1 MNKLDKQ
8 LLLTYILT
16 LVVAIGCYL
25 YFEFSGQKVASVA
38 SKPGFSDAQYM
49 TEVVTDLLAI
59 LFVYLSTRMM
69 RMPKVMRSIASNN
82 ARYAQWAYLRWAM
95 LAVVIFLGEGVHYF
109 YHSPSTVG
117 CPIIGC
123 LAMFFV
129 WPTSVRREGEIK
141 AANEFG
147 QHE

>member
-25 YFEFSGQKVASVA
+25 YFEFSGQKVVSVA
-38 SKPGFSDAQYM
+38 SKPGISDAKYM

-59 LFVYLSTRMM
+59 LFVYLSTRLM
-69 RMPKVMRSIASNN
+69 RMPKVLRSIAANN
-82 ARYAQWAYLRWAM
+82 AKYAQWAYLRWAM
-95 LAVVIFLGEGVHYF
+95 LAFIIFLGEGVHYF
-109 YHSPSTVG
+109 YNSPSTVG

-147 QHE
+147 LHE